1 MIATVILGLII
12 AAVFGVGIYNLYSN
26 FFKGTS
32 TCCKTSGACSNCP
45 MSKDQDNYRTRIEA
59 IEKFK
64 LKKTID
70 VNGMT
75 CTHCT
80 AAVAKA
86 LEGNRL
92 NDADKAVYEEK
103 KNDKYLFNFLSEEA
117 KAALAAIAMEG
128 KAEYVENKIFSG
140 LVDGRISKHLKE
152 ICLMDQVYVKAEDG
166 KQSVAKYIESVN
178 KDLKV
183 VKFVRFEV
191 GEGMEKKN
199 EDFAAEVAAQM
210 AGN

>member
-86 LEGNRL
+86 LEGIEG
-92 NDADKAVYEEK
+92 V
-103 KNDKYLFNFLSEEA
+103 
-117 KAALAAIAMEG
+117 AIA
-128 KAEYVENKIFSG
+128 AASVE
-140 LVDGRISKHLKE
+140 
-152 ICLMDQVYVKAEDG
+152 
-166 KQSVAKYIESVN
+166 KQS
-178 KDLKV
+178 
-183 VKFVRFEV
+183 
-191 GEGMEKKN
+191 
-199 EDFAAEVAAQM
+199 AEVALDFNVNDDLLKEAIRK
-210 AGN
+210 AGYQPGHISAA